1 MDSQVVTLLPPLA
14 ESTLRDWVARS
25 AWLGE
30 RLTCPPDAGGV
41 GGDKEA
47 TAFASWRR
55 LAAKDHAHHFDT
67 YLERL
72 GLSEHQAVLRLG
84 PTRQAGRAAL
94 PDWANRLP
102 AWIALVC
109 TGDAASEGRDD
120 GNVPFADLFRP
131 LGRAIWDR
139 IARHLD
145 GSLWAAPVR
154 DDVSAGLAT
163 HLSALFA
170 DSLYVW
176 FDAFRSVR
184 QSHGQLA
191 ADEAAAASNRIYTD
205 FLSWLRS
212 GHFVR
217 LLDRK
222 PVLARFFA
230 ISVLQWEQHVTELAQ
245 RLEHDRQVIVARFF
259 GGRSPGAVAGLDF
272 GMSDRHR
279 DGRGVAIVRFDSGQQ
294 LVYKPRDLGID
305 GAWATFLQRIQAA
318 GAPGELRTPDVLC
331 RDGYGWT
338 SFVNAEPC
346 ASLDEV
352 RVFYLRAGALLALFQ
367 ILGSCDFHQE
377 NVIACGSHP
386 IPVDLE
392 TLLRPGGRLDGD
404 DRPWHPAISAAVRIM
419 SASVLESGYLPYW
432 NTFRSTRW
440 TVGGLSWSAP
450 EEVKVTGWLHA
461 NTDAMMLGRKPLA
474 IDAVRHLPRL
484 AESIAD
490 PSGHLGDIDAGL
502 VAMGRFV
509 LAHRETVRDALAV
522 FRDTSVR
529 VVLRDTRFY
538 EMLSRRAMQPTR
550 LVDGLSASLELE
562 FLMRFHHPVDANA
575 ITCVRCEQTA
585 MLRLDTPLFRM
596 RSDGTTLHEVGGE
609 EVEFFYLKDDVLSP
623 MAHAAARLDAFD
635 DAHLEQQ
642 RRLLRFAFSRNGVA
656 PGFASDAWPE
666 DSDRAWRP
674 QEMVQR
680 ATRIGEH
687 LLSLA
692 IIGDGGA
699 TWIGLP
705 STAIDA
711 APHIQVLG
719 ENFYDGTAGI
729 AVFLLALARATGRD
743 DCRQTGLNAFATLR
757 DGFVRERHA
766 GFPDRDRI
774 LGGAEGL
781 ASCIYPLVLG
791 AHLADSDMLLDWAEE
806 IAQCIGD
813 AWIGADT
820 AYDVIGGAAGAM
832 LGLLALH
839 EAGRPIGLDRAM
851 ACGAHLLAH
860 CRPAPADD
868 TVGHARP
875 LAGMSH
881 GAAGFAYALQRL
893 AAASARRECS
903 SAAAEWVAYEHA
915 LFDDATGNWP
925 DLRFEAEE
933 RPQSEHASC
942 RWCHGA
948 SGIGLARLGMVLHG
962 ASARAVREDLERA
975 IARTVAEP
983 MSALDCLCCGNFGRL
998 DLLLEAGVTLGRP
1011 ALVALARR
1019 RAAARLDRTVEGF
1032 SWPFG
1037 SDNENLGFFQ
1047 GVAGIGYELL
1057 RLAYPSKFPCALLWG
1072 IGSRPIASTHW
1083 DREEETSDA

>member
-1 MDSQVVTLLPPLA
+1 M
-14 ESTLRDWVARS
+14 
-25 AWLGE
+25 
-30 RLTCPPDAGGV
+30 
-41 GGDKEA
+41 
-47 TAFASWRR
+47 
-55 LAAKDHAHHFDT
+55 
-67 YLERL
+67 
-72 GLSEHQAVLRLG
+72 
-84 PTRQAGRAAL
+84 
-94 PDWANRLP
+94 
-102 AWIALVC
+102 
-109 TGDAASEGRDD
+109 
-120 GNVPFADLFRP
+120 
-131 LGRAIWDR
+131 
-139 IARHLD
+139 LD
-145 GSLWAAPVR
+145 
-154 DDVSAGLAT
+154 
-163 HLSALFA
+163 
-170 DSLYVW
+170 
-176 FDAFRSVR
+176 
-184 QSHGQLA
+184 Q
-191 ADEAAAASNRIYTD
+191 
-205 FLSWLRS
+205 
-212 GHFVR
+212 
-217 LLDRK
+217 K

-377 NVIACGSHP
+377 NVIACGSNP

-404 DRPWHPAISAAVRIM
+404 DRPWHPAISAAVRRM

-440 TVGGLSWSAP
+440 TGGGLSWSAP

-461 NTDAMMLGRKPLA
+461 NTDTMMLGRKPLA

-562 FLMRFHHPVDANA
+562 FLMRFHHPVDAN
-575 ITCVRCEQTA
+575 IMTCVRCEQA
-585 MLRLDTPLFRM
+585 VMLRLDTPLFRM
-596 RSDGTTLHEVGGE
+596 RSDGTTLHEAGSE
-609 EVEFFYLKDDVLSP
+609 EVEFSCLEGDVLSP
-623 MAHAAARLDAFD
+623 MAHAAARLNAFD

-642 RRLLRFAFSRNGVA
+642 RRLLRFAFSRDGIA
-656 PGFASDAWPE
+656 PAFASDAWPE

-692 IIGDGGA
+692 VVSEGGA

-719 ENFYDGTAGI
+719 ENFYDGTTAI

-743 DCRQTGLNAFATLR
+743 DFRQTGLNAFATLR

-813 AWIGADT
+813 AWIGAEPHT
-820 AYDVIGGAAGAM
+820 TSS
-832 LGLLALH
+832 
-839 EAGRPIGLDRAM
+839 AGRRVPCS
-851 ACGAHLLAH
+851 ACWL
-860 CRPAPADD
+860 CTRPADRIGP
-868 TVGHARP
+868 R
-875 LAGMSH
+875 H
-881 GAAGFAYALQRL
+881 GLRC
-893 AAASARRECS
+893 ASARTLSAGSGGRYRRPCASTRGDVSRRGGVRLCAPTPRGRVGANARAPLRNGSHTSTRS
-903 SAAAEWVAYEHA
+903 SMMQP
-915 LFDDATGNWP
+915 ATG
-925 DLRFEAEE
+925 RTCAS
-933 RPQSEHASC
+933 RPRHDRSP
-942 RWCHGA
+942 
-948 SGIGLARLGMVLHG
+948 I
-962 ASARAVREDLERA
+962 
-975 IARTVAEP
+975 T
-983 MSALDCLCCGNFGRL
+983 
-998 DLLLEAGVTLGRP
+998 
-1011 ALVALARR
+1011 
-1019 RAAARLDRTVEGF
+1019 RAADGATAH
-1032 SWPFG
+1032 PG
-1037 SDNENLGFFQ
+1037 SDWRVSGWFST
-1047 GVAGIGYELL
+1047 A
-1057 RLAYPSKFPCALLWG
+1057 
-1072 IGSRPIASTHW
+1072 RPHAPWAKTWSGQSPARW
-1083 DREEETSDA
+1083 RNR

>member
-1 MDSQVVTLLPPLA
+1 MDAQAVTLLPPLA
-14 ESTLRDWVARS
+14 ESTLCDWVARS

-30 RLTCPPDAGGV
+30 RLTCTPDAGGV

-47 TAFASWRR
+47 AAFASWRR

-72 GLSEHQAVLRLG
+72 GLSERQAVLRLG
-84 PTRQAGRAAL
+84 PARQAGHAAL
-94 PDWANRLP
+94 PDWAARLP

-109 TGDAASEGRDD
+109 AGDAATDGRDD
-120 GNVPFADLFRP
+120 GNVPFGDLFRP
-131 LGRAIWDR
+131 LGSAVWDR

-154 DDVSAGLAT
+154 DDVSAGLTT

-184 QSHGQLA
+184 QSHGQPA
-191 ADEAAAASNRIYTD
+191 ADASNRIYAD
-205 FLSWLRS
+205 FLAWLRS

-230 ISVLQWEQHVTELAQ
+230 ISILQWEQHVTELAQ
-245 RLEHDRQVIVARFF
+245 RLERDRQAIVTRLFA
-259 GGRSPGAVAGLDF
+259 GRAPGAVAGLDF

-279 DGRGVAIVRFDSGQQ
+279 DGRGVAIVRFDGGQQ

-338 SFVNAEPC
+338 SFVDAKPC

-352 RVFYLRAGALLALFQ
+352 RTFYARAGALLALFQ

-392 TLLRPGGRLDGD
+392 TLLRPAGRLDGD
-404 DRPWHPAISAAVRIM
+404 DRSVHPAISAAARRV
-419 SASVLESGYLPYW
+419 SASVFESGYLPYW

-440 TVGGLSWSAP
+440 IGGGLSWSAP
-450 EEVKVTGWLHA
+450 EEVTVTGWLHA
-461 NTDAMMLGRKPLA
+461 NTDAMTLGRKPLVIA
-474 IDAVRHLPRL
+474 AVRHLPRL
-484 AESIAD
+484 AESVVD

-538 EMLSRRAMQPTR
+538 EMLSRRAAQPTR
-550 LVDGLSASLELE
+550 LADGLSASLEFE
-562 FLMRFHHPVDANA
+562 FLMRFHHPLDAN
-575 ITCVRCEQTA
+575 TMTWVRREQAA

-596 RSDGTTLHEVGGE
+596 RSDGTTLHEAGSE
-609 EVEFFYLKDDVLSP
+609 EVEFSYPESDVLSP
-623 MAHAAARLDAFD
+623 IAHAAARLDAFD

-642 RRLLRFAFSRNGVA
+642 RRLMRFAFSRDGVA
-656 PGFASDAWPE
+656 TAFADDAWPQ
-666 DSDRAWRP
+666 DGDRAWRP
-674 QEMVQR
+674 DEMVQR

-687 LLSLA
+687 LQSLA
-692 IIGDGGA
+692 VVGGGGA
-699 TWIGLP
+699 AWIGLP
-705 STAIDA
+705 TTAIDA
-711 APHIQVLG
+711 EPRIQVLG
-719 ENFYDGTAGI
+719 ENFYDGTTGI

-743 DCRQTGLNAFATLR
+743 DFRQVGLDAFATLR
-757 DGFVRERHA
+757 DRFVRERHA
-766 GFPDRDRI
+766 GFSDRDRI

-791 AHLADSDMLLDWAEE
+791 AQLAESDVLLDWAEE

-839 EAGRPIGLDRAM
+839 EAGRPIGLDRAI

-860 CRPAPADD
+860 CRPAQASGAP
-868 TVGHARP
+868 GHARA

-881 GAAGFAYALQRL
+881 GAAGFAYALERL

-915 LFDDATGNWP
+915 LFDEATGNWP
-925 DLRFEAEE
+925 DLRFAADE
-933 RPQSEHASC
+933 RPQPDHAIC

-948 SGIGLARLGMVLHG
+948 SGIGLARLGMVRHG
-962 ASARAVREDLERA
+962 ASARAVLEDVERA

-1047 GVAGIGYELL
+1047 GLAGIGYELL
-1057 RLAYPSKFPCALLWG
+1057 RLAYPNEFPCALLWG
-1072 IGSRPIASTHW
+1072 IGPRPIASAHR